1 MSDLYD
7 LFKPKEPPASQAF
20 DKEAWAE
27 KKKAEK
33 SRCYAMIDASLERIG
48 QDPALFEGYH
58 KVQSKGPWPP
68 SWQTATPGRS
78 RASWSRSLSTKTPS

>member
-7 LFKPKEPPASQAF
+7 LFKPKEPPAPQAF

-33 SRCYAMIDASLERIG
+33 SRCYARIDASLERIG
-48 QDPALFEGYH
+48 QDPALFEGLP
-58 KVQSKGPWPP
+58 VSVII
-68 SWQTATPGRS
+68 PGIIVHM
-78 RASWSRSLSTKTPS
+78 